1 MRRNLSVFR
10 DSAGAQVLREFLDYN
25 DFLESADTLV
35 AELGLDGVL
44 QVALDT
50 ANTAINA
57 LRIAQDFTELI
68 CMNRRFY
75 RTPSYRQR
83 AANS

>member
-1 MRRNLSVFR
+1 MPSSHDNVGAA
-10 DSAGAQVLREFLDYN
+10 AGGGGGGGGVG
-25 DFLESADTLV
+25 V
-35 AELGLDGVL
+35 DGVL